1 MGGRKMFAVIETG
14 GKQVRVE
21 AGQPVFVEKLE
32 GKEGDE
38 VVFDKVLLIDG
49 DKLEVG
55 APYVKG
61 ASVKGKI
68 AKQGKDKKIEVFKY
82 RAKSNYRVLSG
93 HRQPYTKVEITEILG

>member
-1 MGGRKMFAVIETG
+1 MFAVIETG

-21 AGQPVFVEKLE
+21 AGQSVYVEKLE

-49 DKLEVG
+49 DSLKVG
-55 APYVKG
+55 NPFIKG

-68 AKQGKDKKIEVFKY
+68 EKQGRDAKIVVFKY
-82 RAKSNYRVLSG
+82 RAKVNYRVTHG
-93 HRQPYTKVEITEILG
+93 HRQPYTKVTVTDIIG